1 MFLAGEAHLA
11 LLSAQWGMGMREKG
25 AKNGLLWELKSFILW
40 SWTVLSFWI
49 SFSLPFSTIVDCKT
63 ACCSAV
69 PPNQIEAVATSADK
83 SGQFAL
89 IEVRGERRFATF
101 CNHWYFSHFLQLIQY
116 ELREVSFRIFFG
128 FFLWFAAFISEF
140 TWTHRVLGY
149 ETLLGFQK
157 IVPCYVASY
166 LYIFNR
172 GQKSDIVCSPQRY
185 EMQMYRLH
193 YLKR

>member
-1 MFLAGEAHLA
+1 MRKIPQTKSFLFLAGEAHLA
-11 LLSAQWGMGMREKG
+11 LLSAQWGIGMREKG
-25 AKNGLLWELKSFILW
+25 AKNGLL
-40 SWTVLSFWI
+40 
-49 SFSLPFSTIVDCKT
+49 IVKQP
-63 ACCSAV
+63 AV
-69 PPNQIEAVATSADK
+69 PPNPIGSGGHIRRQERSICSDWSAGGNVALPPFAITDTFHIF
-83 SGQFAL
+83 SGSFNMSS
-89 IEVRGERRFATF
+89 GK
-101 CNHWYFSHFLQLIQY
+101 CYFEYL
-116 ELREVSFRIFFG
+116 FG

-140 TWTHRVLGY
+140 TWTHRVLEY